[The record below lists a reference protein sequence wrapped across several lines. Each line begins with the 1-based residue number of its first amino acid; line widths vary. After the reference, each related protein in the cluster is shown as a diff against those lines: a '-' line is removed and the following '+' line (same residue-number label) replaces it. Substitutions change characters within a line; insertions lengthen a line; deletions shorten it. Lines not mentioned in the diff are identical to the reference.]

1 MPQDVPTVPQ
11 DVRTQATSDGRAMT
25 EDAPL
30 LSGGDVRRLTRLAI
44 TAPGAVQAGLIG
56 PRPGPGRSTSQV
68 EFAEHRRYVP
78 GDDPRRIDWGAYGR
92 LRELLVKTTPD
103 PGRVTVSLMLDG
115 SRSMDSGE
123 PSKLRYGRR
132 LTALLGAIALLRSD
146 PVRVQMLADGD
157 AVAGGLLAS
166 PGLVAVLTGE
176 IERLPVGTTTELARS
191 VAAATVAGTRVELA
205 VLISD
210 CLVAPADL
218 EAALSGLA
226 RAARSA
232 TLVQLLDPAE
242 AVAGPL
248 GAAELRD
255 HETGE
260 LLRTLVTE
268 QLRDRYAERYAQF
281 RAETEAACQAAGVG
295 YVAADTSADA
305 LELLFAL
312 ASDGA
317 LLQGGIID

>member
-1 MPQDVPTVPQ
+1 MPD
-11 DVRTQATSDGRAMT
+11 DG
-25 EDAPL
+25 PL
-30 LSGGDVRRLTRLAI
+30 LSADDVRRLTGLAVA
-44 TAPGAVQAGLIG
+44 APGAVQAGLVG
-56 PRPGPGRSTSQV
+56 PRQGPGRSTSQV

-123 PSKLRYGRR
+123 PNKLRYGRR
-132 LTALLGAIALLRSD
+132 LAALLGAIALLRSD

-166 PGLVAVLTGE
+166 PSLVAVLSEE
-176 IERLPVGTTTELARS
+176 IERLPAGRTTELARS
-191 VAAATVAGTRVELA
+191 VAAATIAGTRVELA

-218 EAALSGLA
+218 EAALSRLA
-226 RAARSA
+226 RAAASA
-232 TLVQLLDPAE
+232 ALVQLLDPAE
-242 AVAGPL
+242 GVAGPL

-260 LLRTLVTE
+260 LLRTLVTDQVRE
-268 QLRDRYAERYAQF
+268 RYAERYARF
-281 RAETEAACQAAGVG
+281 RAETEAACAAAGVRH
-295 YVAADTSADA
+295 VAADTSTDG
-305 LELLFAL
+305 LELVFAL
-312 ASDGA
+312 ARDGTVIR
-317 LLQGGIID
+317 GGQID

>member
-1 MPQDVPTVPQ
+1 MP
-11 DVRTQATSDGRAMT
+11 AADGRSMT

-30 LSGGDVRRLTRLAI
+30 LGAGDVRRLTRLAI
-44 TAPGAVQAGLIG
+44 TAPGALQAGLIG

-78 GDDPRRIDWGAYGR
+78 GDDLRRIDWGAYGR

-115 SRSMDSGE
+115 SRSMDSGV
-123 PSKLRYGRR
+123 PNKLHYGRR
-132 LTALLGAIALLRSD
+132 LTALLGAVALLRSD
-146 PVRVQMLADGD
+146 PVRVQMLADGG

-166 PGLVAVLTGE
+166 PGLVAVLTSE
-176 IERLPVGTTTELARS
+176 IERLPPGTTTELARS
-191 VAAATVAGTRVELA
+191 VAAATIAGTRVELA

-210 CLVAPADL
+210 CLVTPDDL
-218 EAALSGLA
+218 AAALSRLA
-226 RAARSA
+226 RAGRSA

-260 LLRTLVTE
+260 LLRTLVTQPVRE
-268 QLRDRYAERYAQF
+268 RYAERYAQF
-281 RAETEAACQAAGVG
+281 RAETEAACAGAGVRH
-295 YVAADTSADA
+295 VAADTSADA
-305 LELLFAL
+305 LELVFAL
-312 ASDGA
+312 AAEGA
-317 LLQGGIID
+317 VLQGGVVD

>member
-1 MPQDVPTVPQ
+1 
-11 DVRTQATSDGRAMT
+11 MT
-25 EDAPL
+25 DDSPL
-30 LSGGDVRRLTRLAI
+30 LSAGDVRRLTRLAI

-56 PRPGPGRSTSQV
+56 PRQGPGRSTSQI

-78 GDDPRRIDWGAYGR
+78 GDDLRRIDWGAYGR

-115 SRSMDSGE
+115 SRSMDAGV
-123 PSKLRYGRR
+123 PNKLHYGRR

-146 PVRVQMLADGD
+146 PVRVQMLADGG
-157 AVAGGLLAS
+157 AVAGGLLAA
-166 PGLVAVLTGE
+166 PGLIAVLTNE
-176 IERLPVGTTTELARS
+176 IERLPAGTTTELARS
-191 VAAATVAGTRVELA
+191 VAASTVAGTRVELA

-210 CLVAPADL
+210 CLATPADL
-218 EAALSGLA
+218 QAALSRLA
-226 RAARSA
+226 RAGRSA

-268 QLRDRYAERYAQF
+268 QLRERYTERYAQF
-281 RAETEAACQAAGVG
+281 RAETEAACAATGVHH
-295 YVAADTSADA
+295 VAADTSADA
-305 LELLFAL
+305 LDLVFAL
-312 ASDGA
+312 AARGA
-317 LLQGGIID
+317 VLQGGVVD